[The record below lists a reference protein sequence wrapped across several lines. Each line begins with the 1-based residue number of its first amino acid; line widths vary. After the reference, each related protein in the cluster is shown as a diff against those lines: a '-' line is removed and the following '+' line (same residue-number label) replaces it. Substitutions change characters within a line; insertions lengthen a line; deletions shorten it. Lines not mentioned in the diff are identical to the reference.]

1 MSFSYLLAEGLP
13 NERDKVRLLVS
24 DTDKEDFLMHDEE
37 IDFYISEEPNKYW
50 AAAAVAN
57 GMVMRLQG
65 AFFEDEKVGET
76 RLRTKRIN
84 ELKILIDQ
92 WRARG
97 AAHML
102 PSAGGIFRDDKR
114 AMDANENILKGD
126 FDRGMNDYPA
136 TTRASKPSA
145 DRDDQI

>member
-13 NERDKVRLLVS
+13 NERDKVRLLVG
-24 DTDKEDFLMHDEE
+24 DTDKENFLMHDEE
-37 IDFYISEEPNKYW
+37 VDFFISEEPNKYW
-50 AAAAVAN
+50 AAAATAN
-57 GMVMRLQG
+57 GMIMRLEG
-65 AFFEDEKVGET
+65 GFFEDQKVGET

-102 PSAGGIFRDDKR
+102 PSAGGIFRDDAE
-114 AMDANENILKGD
+114 AMDSDTNILKGD
-126 FDRGMNDYPA
+126 FERGKHDYPG
-136 TTRASKPSA
+136 TTRRSKPPV
-145 DRDDQI
+145 DRDGL

>member
-13 NERDKVRLLVS
+13 NERDKVRLLVG

-37 IDFYISEEPNKYW
+37 IDFYISEEPNRYW
-50 AAAAVAN
+50 AAAALAN
-57 GMVMRLQG
+57 SMIMRLEG
-65 AFFEDEKVGET
+65 GFFEDQKVGET

-97 AAHML
+97 ATHQL
-102 PSAGGIFRDDKR
+102 PSAGGVFRDEKR
-114 AMDANENILKGD
+114 TMDQNENILKGD
-126 FDRGMNDYPA
+126 FDRGMNDYPG
-136 TTRASKPSA
+136 TTKASKPA
-145 DRDDQI
+145 LDRDDF